1 MAFGATATAAQ
12 TPRARRGHR
21 HLLCGVSV
29 GVLMLASLPASAQDA
44 ARYWDANGALPTSG
58 GNGNWNTTSP
68 LWSTNNSD
76 VLGPYSAWNNA
87 GLDNAF
93 FGSAAAG
100 TTPTVGTIT
109 LTQPITVHNVTFQS
123 LNGWVLNGGTLTLG
137 GTTPTINAIGTAT
150 INSIIAGNAGL
161 TKIGAGWLTL
171 TGTNTFSG
179 GITLSGGVLIA
190 DDDAALGALGNAID
204 VTANS
209 TLRIDGAATARTI
222 DIAGGKTLAV
232 VGGGVGSALFTGDG
246 ALDLGNATRLTN
258 DANTYKGSTTFRG
271 TSGVGNTYFSSVR
284 NLGEASSLG
293 APTDAVAGTIIFQQ
307 SSQYS
312 DNIVYIGDGD
322 TSDRNWDFNGASAW
336 LNNEGTGALNLTGA
350 MDISSGGGFRAIG
363 ADFDLSGVL
372 SGGAYNFSASAGRKI
387 TVSGVANT
395 FTGNA
400 AIGGLVEVASLAN
413 TGTASS
419 LGVGSSIGLNVGT
432 LSYTGAAA
440 SSDRTWTI
448 SGANSL
454 LNNGAGALTL
464 GGGLSFVAGG
474 AVDTLTL
481 GGSFA
486 GENVYSG
493 VISGAGN
500 IVSDGAGT
508 WVLGGANTYVG
519 TTTVTSGTLR
529 AGNASAFGASGKITV
544 NGGLLDLNDFSQ
556 TTSELHGNG
565 GSIGLGVNPLTT
577 LTVDGALAS
586 DFAGAITG
594 AGGLTK
600 LGTSTLT
607 LTGAN
612 TYTGATTI
620 GGGTLALNFAG
631 AGAPA
636 NNIIAGGSA
645 LNLSGGKLQV
655 TGAGVANEQ
664 TFASTTVSAG
674 ANTILV
680 GSGAGG
686 SMNLHLGAISR
697 SSGLVNFVLP
707 TNGSITTAS
716 ASLGGWATVN
726 GTDYAKVVGGKIL
739 PFAEADYTDKDEV
752 ATWLAGEFISDS
764 DGDGLGYSGTLAGS
778 MQIGG
783 LQFTEAAVSNVTVA
797 AGETLGV
804 DGAIIVAPSV
814 GTFGQTISGGNL
826 RGAAGGVLGVQQ
838 NGGGLFTI
846 GSTIVDNGAATG
858 LTKGGAGRA
867 LLTGANTYSGVTTLS
882 AGRLEITNLANG
894 GAASSIGRSSAASA
908 NLVLQGGTLAWTGA
922 ADAVTNRGF
931 TLVNGGAGDPKIEV
945 GAGRTVEFSGVATS
959 SDDAGLTKT
968 GAGVLVLSNAAND
981 YVGVTRITGVSGG
994 GVLSVNTLA
1003 NGGQVSGIG
1012 KSSAASA
1019 NLVLETNGQLLYTG
1033 GTASTNR
1040 GFTLESG
1047 GQIGVSEIATTLTI
1061 GGAAVGNGNLSKEG
1075 AGTLVLAGVNTYSG
1089 PTIVNAGVLRAGS
1102 TQAFGGPN
1110 LMTLANAAG
1119 VGLELAGFNNKVG
1132 GLSGGG
1138 GVGGNVNLGTA
1149 TLTIGGTSAVFNG
1162 TINGT
1167 GGLRK
1172 ENTSSQTLANCA
1184 NTYTGATSLLAGT
1197 LSVACLANGGQASS
1211 IGASGAESANL
1222 TFNGGTLLYTGGTV
1236 AIDRGMLMQGGGVV
1250 NVDSAATTLEI
1261 SGTITGGGNLAKT
1274 GDGTLVL
1281 SGAANNYSGGTNVF
1295 GGTLRVLSPGALGT
1309 GGVRMGLA
1317 GTQLDLSAVAGSAVS
1332 VGWIDDSASNANAA
1346 SVGDIDLGATTLT
1359 ISPGGSAL
1367 GVGGSANY
1375 AGVISG
1381 TGGII
1386 KAGGS
1391 VQQFSGCN
1399 NTYTGTTTISGGVLA
1414 VDCLVD
1420 GAAASSIGASSAD
1433 AASLILNGGTL
1444 RYVGTG
1450 HTTDRLFTLGASATS
1465 AIDASGAG
1473 AIVFA
1478 NTAPIAFGGAN
1489 TAQTV
1494 TLTGTSTAD
1503 NKLGLQLTDN
1513 GTGKTGMSKTGAGT
1527 WILTNQGSTYTGVT
1541 TITGGVLGVDKLA
1554 DGGLASSLGQSSN
1567 LASNL
1572 VIGSGAT
1579 LRYTGAGDTT
1589 DRRFTLGVG
1598 TTAIES
1604 SGSGA
1609 VVFSNTAGVSY
1620 SGNGLRVVSLGGANT
1635 DDNIMG
1641 SAVGNQTAANVSALA
1656 KNGAGKWILTGNN
1669 TYTGVT
1675 NINAGTLILGAGGA
1689 TGSIAS
1695 QTVNNFGVLG
1705 FDRSDALTY
1714 GGVISQSGSVE
1725 QLGAGKTTLTGAN
1738 TYTGGTT
1745 ISAGALE
1752 LGSGGA
1758 TGSIM
1763 GDVAND
1769 GVFIFNRNNTYA
1781 FTGLVS
1787 GSGRL
1792 RQTGSGVTVLSAANS
1807 YLGATDVLAGTLRVN
1822 GDQSAATGLTTVY
1835 SGATLGGA
1843 GTIGGDVVVQ
1853 NGGAIAP
1860 GNSPGTLT
1868 INGDLLLNAS
1878 SVLNM
1883 EFGQAN
1889 VVGGALND
1897 LIVVNGDLTL
1907 DGVINVSVPTG
1918 GAFTAGVYRVIDYT
1932 GGLTD
1937 NTLSVGTLPGGASA
1951 TVQTSVVGQVNLVN
1965 TAGQTLY
1972 FWDGPTG
1979 GKNDGAITGGAG
1991 TWRLGGAANDWANAA
2006 GSANS
2011 DFAPDAFAVFQ
2022 GTAGAVT
2029 VDSAGGAV
2037 GVSGIQ
2043 FAVDG
2048 YAVGGGDLTLAA
2060 AQTPIRVGD
2069 LTPAG
2074 AGMTATIN
2082 SVLSGAGQLV
2092 KVDAGTLVLTGT
2104 NTYTGGT
2111 LINEGV
2117 LRISQEASL
2126 GAGELALDGGTLRID
2141 SGSLGRGIT
2150 LGASGGTITPS
2161 VNTTASGAITGVGK
2175 LTKGGTGILSLTG
2188 ANTYSGGTTISG
2200 GVLTLGD
2207 GAVAGS
2213 ITGDVLNN
2221 AQLIFNNPGV
2231 QTFDGVISGS
2241 GQVGK
2246 SGAGTQI
2253 LTGANTYAGATV
2265 VAAGTL
2271 LINGDQSTASGL
2283 TTVSAGTLG
2292 GSGTIGGDVTVAA
2305 GASLAPGG
2313 AAGAPGTLTIKGDL
2327 ALADATTSLNYEF
2340 GQANLPGGT
2349 FNDLIKVGGD
2359 ASLGGA
2365 TINVASS
2372 AASFGPGLYRVIDY
2386 TGSRTGSLTLGS
2398 QPAGASFSVQ
2408 TSVDKQVNL
2417 VNTAGLTLNIWDG
2430 DGGGRNDSDIAGGAG
2445 TWQGGTGNDNWTLA
2459 DGSVNA
2465 PFAGNSFAVFTKTG
2479 GVVTVDAASGGPI
2492 NVSGMQFAATGY
2504 ELTGDQINLMAP
2516 ESNIWVGDGTTN
2528 SATIAAVI
2536 NANLGGAGG
2545 LVKTDAGTLHLFGAN
2560 FYAGETRID
2569 GGTLEIG
2576 GDQSGATGATFVN
2589 SGGVLKGAG
2598 IVGGDVTV
2606 GAGGTLAP
2614 GSEYGR
2620 LTINGDLILTADAAL
2635 AMELGQAGTPGGA
2648 LNDLVVVGGDL
2659 TLDGVLNVTESV
2671 GGAFGPGVYRLI
2683 DYAGVLTDNTL
2694 NIGSLPS
2701 NYGTVQ
2707 TSIARQVNLVVSAT
2721 PPGGGPGPGP
2731 GPGTGEPGGPGGP
2744 TTPASP
2750 YNFWDGDK
2758 GAAGDGVVSGGD
2770 GIWRASPKNWTT
2782 STGQANGAFTSA
2794 SFAVF
2799 AAEAGTVTVDASEGA
2814 IRVGGMQFASDGYR
2828 LTGDAIALEAGEAV
2842 VRVGD
2847 GTSLGGAFS
2856 ATVDAKL
2863 TGAGRLHKT
2872 DAGTLILT
2880 GDSDYAGG
2888 TRVSA
2893 GTLQLGNGGKGGS
2906 IRGDVQNDGRLAF
2919 NRADDLAFAGII
2931 SGGGLIVQIGS
2942 GVTSLSGDSSAFAG
2956 RSEVRDGTL
2965 AVDGKLGGAVEVF
2978 DGGRLTGHG
2987 QVGSLLNLAGGV
2999 VAPGG
3004 FGALTVAGDYEG
3016 RGGTLQIDAVLGG
3029 DDSKA
3034 DRLLVRGATS
3044 GSTRVE
3050 VANLGG
3056 LGARTSNG
3064 ILVVDVEG
3072 ASDGVFTLAKG
3083 DFRLGGE
3090 NALVAGAYAYVL
3102 RQDAQGGDWKLRSSV
3117 NEIAGP
3123 PRPADPDQPAGEPG
3137 APVDGQPQIT
3147 LYQPGAPVYE
3157 AYAHT
3162 LQSLN
3167 GLTTLRQRVGAR
3179 QWTGEQGSGVWGR
3192 MEGGRVKL
3200 DPAVSTTQAE
3210 LETDRWK
3217 VQFGADWALVDDVAG
3232 GRLVGGLTAHYGEAS
3247 TSVGSPFGGGSLDAK
3262 AVGLGATLTW
3272 INARGAY
3279 VDAQVQA
3286 SRFETDLR
3294 SNILGD
3300 RAENVEGSGYAISF
3314 EAGKALSAAGLLS
3327 LTPQV
3332 QLTYAKVDFDSF
3344 VDPLGA
3350 KVTADDGDS
3359 LSARL
3364 GLALDRDWTVTSSGG
3379 EGRLYGLVNLTHEF
3393 LDGSQVDVSGTP
3405 LANRAERTWGGLAV
3419 GASYGWGAD
3428 RYLVYGEAA
3437 ADTPLSGFGD
3447 SYAVSGTAGFRMRF

>member
-1 MAFGATATAAQ
+1 MAFGPTVATAQ
-12 TPRARRGHR
+12 NLRARRGHR

-29 GVLMLASLPASAQDA
+29 GVLALAGLPAAAQDA
-44 ARYWDANGALPTSG
+44 ARYWDANGALPMSG
-58 GNGNWNTTSP
+58 GNGNWDTTSS

-87 GLDNAF
+87 GLDNVF

-100 TTPTVGTIT
+100 TTATVGTIT
-109 LTQPITVHNVTFQS
+109 LTQPITVHNITFQT
-123 LNGWVLNGGTLTLG
+123 LNGWVLTGGTLTLG
-137 GTTPTINAIGTAT
+137 GTTPTINATSAAT
-150 INSIIAGNAGL
+150 INSIIAGTAGL
-161 TKIGAGWLTL
+161 TKIGAGSLTL

-179 GITLSGGVLIA
+179 GITLSGGALIA
-190 DDDAALGALGNAID
+190 TDAALGALGNTID

-222 DIAGGKTLAV
+222 DIASGRTLAV
-232 VGGGVGSALFTGDG
+232 VGAGVGSALFTGVG
-246 ALDLGNATRLTN
+246 GLDVGNATRLTN

-271 TSGVGNTYFSSVR
+271 IAGVGNAYFSSVR

-293 APTDAVAGTIIFQQ
+293 APTDAAAGTIVFQQ
-307 SSQYS
+307 TSQYS

-322 TSDRNWDFNGASAW
+322 TSDRKWDFNGASAW
-336 LNNEGTGALNLTGA
+336 LNNEGTGALNLTGDV
-350 MDISSGGGFRAIG
+350 DISSGGGFRAIG
-363 ADFDLSGVL
+363 ADVDLSGVL
-372 SGGAYNFSASAGRKI
+372 SGATYSFSASAGRKI
-387 TVSGVANT
+387 AVSGVANT
-395 FTGNA
+395 FTGA
-400 AIGGLVEVASLAN
+400 AGIGGLVEVGSIAN
-413 TGTASS
+413 TGTVSS
-419 LGVGSSIGLNVGT
+419 LGAGSSIALNGGT
-432 LSYTGAAA
+432 LSYRGAAA
-440 SSDRTWTI
+440 ASDRTWGVN
-448 SGANSL
+448 GANKLS
-454 LNNGAGALTL
+454 NDGTGALTL
-464 GGGLSFVAGG
+464 GGALSFAPGG

-481 GGSFA
+481 AGSFS
-486 GENVYSG
+486 GQNTFSG

-519 TTTVTSGTLR
+519 ATTVTSGTLR
-529 AGNASAFGASGKITV
+529 AGAASAFGTTGKMFV
-544 NGGLLDLNDFSQ
+544 NGGVLDLNDFSL
-556 TTSELHGNG
+556 TTSELHGSG
-565 GSIGLGVNPLTT
+565 GSISLGTNPLTS
-577 LTVDGALAS
+577 LTVDGTLAS

-612 TYTGATTI
+612 TYTGATTV
-620 GGGTLALNFAG
+620 GGGMLALNFAG

-636 NNIIAGGSA
+636 NNIIASGSA
-645 LNLSGGKLQV
+645 LNMSGGKLQV
-655 TGAGVANEQ
+655 TGAAGVTNDQ
-664 TFASTTVSAG
+664 TFASTTVSTG
-674 ANTILV
+674 ANTISAV
-680 GSGAGG
+680 SGAGG
-686 SMNLHLGAISR
+686 AANLHLGAISR
-697 SSGLVNFVLP
+697 TSGLVNFVLP
-707 TNGSITTAS
+707 TSGSITTAS

-726 GTDYAKVVGGKIL
+726 GADYAKVVGGKIL

-764 DGDGLGYSGTLAGS
+764 DGDGQGYSGTLAGS
-778 MQIGG
+778 MQLGG
-783 LQFTEAAVSNVTVA
+783 LQFTEAAASNVAVG
-797 AGETLGV
+797 AGQTLGV
-804 DGAIIVAPSV
+804 DGAIIIAPSV
-814 GTFGQTISGGNL
+814 LTNNQTINGGNL

-846 GSTIVDNGAATG
+846 GSTVVDNGGATG
-858 LTKGGAGRA
+858 LTKGGTGRL
-867 LLTGANTYSGVTTLS
+867 LLTGANIYTGATTLS
-882 AGRLEITNLANG
+882 AGRLEITSLANG
-894 GAASSIGRSSAASA
+894 GVASSIGQSSSASA

-922 ADAVTNRGF
+922 ADAVSNRGF

-945 GAGRTVEFSGVATS
+945 GAGRSLEFSGLATS

-968 GAGVLVLSNAAND
+968 GAGTLVLSNTAND

-994 GVLSVNTLA
+994 GALAVNTLA

-1019 NLVLETNGQLLYTG
+1019 NLVLETGGRLLYTG
-1033 GTASTNR
+1033 ATAITNR
-1040 GFTLESG
+1040 GFTLENG
-1047 GQIGVSEIATTLTI
+1047 GKIGVEQAATTLTI
-1061 GGAAVGNGNLSKEG
+1061 GGAAVGSGALHKEG

-1089 PTIVNAGVLRAGS
+1089 PTLVNAGVLRAGS

-1110 LMTLANAAG
+1110 LMTLADAAG
-1119 VGLELAGFNNKVG
+1119 VALDLAGFDNKVG

-1138 GVGGNVNLGTA
+1138 GAGGTVNLGAA

-1162 TINGT
+1162 TIDGA

-1172 ENTSSQTLANCA
+1172 ENTSAQTLANCA
-1184 NTYTGATSLLAGT
+1184 STYTGPTSLLGGT

-1211 IGASGAESANL
+1211 IGASGPASANL
-1222 TFNGGTLLYTGGTV
+1222 TFNGGTLLYTGGTI
-1236 AIDRGMLMQGGGVV
+1236 AIDRGMLMQGNGVV
-1250 NVDSAATTLEI
+1250 SIDSAATTLEI
-1261 SGTITGGGNLAKT
+1261 SGAITGAGNLGKT

-1281 SGAANNYSGGTNVF
+1281 SGANTYSGGTNVY
-1295 GGTLRVLSPGALGT
+1295 GGTLRVLSSSALGT

-1317 GTQLDLSAVAGSAVS
+1317 GTRLDLSAVAGSAIS
-1332 VGWIDDSASNANAA
+1332 VGWIDDSAANANAA

-1359 ISPGGSAL
+1359 ITPGGSAL

-1381 TGGII
+1381 TGGIV
-1386 KAGGS
+1386 KTGGS
-1391 VQQFSGCN
+1391 IQQFSGCN
-1399 NTYTGTTTISGGVLA
+1399 NAYTGATTISGGVLA
-1414 VDCLVD
+1414 VDCLID
-1420 GAAASSIGASSAD
+1420 GASASSIGASSSD

-1450 HTTDRLFTLGASATS
+1450 HTTNRLFTLGASTTS
-1465 AIDASGAG
+1465 ALDASGTG
-1473 AIVFA
+1473 AIVFS
-1478 NTAPIAFGGAN
+1478 NTAPIAFGSAN

-1494 TLTGTSTAD
+1494 TLTGTSTAN

-1513 GTGKTGMSKTGAGT
+1513 GSGKTGLSKTGLGA
-1527 WILTNQGSTYTGVT
+1527 WILTNPGSTYTGVT
-1541 TITGGVLGVDKLA
+1541 SITGGVLGVDKLA
-1554 DGGLASSLGQSSN
+1554 DGGLTSSLGQSSN

-1572 VIGSGAT
+1572 VIGGGAT

-1620 SGNGLRVVSLGGANT
+1620 SGNGQRVVSLGGANA

-1641 SAVGNQTAANVSALA
+1641 AAVGDQTAANVSSLA

-1675 NINAGTLILGAGGA
+1675 NINTGTLILGAGGA

-1705 FDRSDALTY
+1705 FERSDAVIY
-1714 GGVISQSGSVE
+1714 SGVISQSGSVR
-1725 QLGAGKTTLTGAN
+1725 QLGAGKTTLTGTN
-1738 TYTGGTT
+1738 IYTGGTT
-1745 ISAGALE
+1745 ISAGTLE

-1763 GDVAND
+1763 GNVTNN

-1781 FTGLVS
+1781 FNGLVS

-1853 NGGAIAP
+1853 NGGSISP
-1860 GNSPGTLT
+1860 GNSPGRLT
-1868 INGDLLLNAS
+1868 INGDLVLNAS

-1889 VVGGALND
+1889 VAGGALND

-1932 GGLTD
+1932 GGLTN
-1937 NTLSVGTLPGGASA
+1937 NTLSVGTMPGGASA
-1951 TVQTSVVGQVNLVN
+1951 TVQTSVLGQVNLVN
-1965 TAGQTLY
+1965 SAGQTLY

-1979 GKNDGAITGGAG
+1979 GKNDGVITGGTG
-1991 TWRLGGAANDWANAA
+1991 TWRLGGGANDWANAA
-2006 GSANS
+2006 GSVNS
-2011 DFAPDAFAVFQ
+2011 DFAADAFAVFQ
-2022 GTAGAVT
+2022 GTAGTVT

-2048 YAVGGGDLTLAA
+2048 YTLSGGSLTLAA
-2060 AQTPIRVGD
+2060 GQTPIRVGD

-2082 SVLSGAGQLV
+2082 SVLSGGGQLV

-2117 LRISQEASL
+2117 LRISQESSL
-2126 GAGELALDGGTLRID
+2126 GAGGLTLDGGTLRID
-2141 SGSLGRGIT
+2141 SGSLARGIT

-2161 VNTTASGAITGVGK
+2161 VSSTVSGAITGVGR
-2175 LTKGGTGILSLTG
+2175 LTKGGTGILRLTG

-2200 GVLTLGD
+2200 GALTLGD
-2207 GAVAGS
+2207 GAAAGS

-2221 AQLIFNNPGV
+2221 AQLIFNSPGV

-2241 GQVGK
+2241 GEVRK

-2253 LTGANTYAGATV
+2253 LTGANTYAGATTV
-2265 VAAGTL
+2265 LAGTL
-2271 LINGDQSTASGL
+2271 LINGDQSTATGL

-2305 GASLAPGG
+2305 AAALAPGG

-2359 ASLGGA
+2359 VSLGGA

-2372 AASFGPGLYRVIDY
+2372 APGFGPGLYRVIDY
-2386 TGSRTGSLTLGS
+2386 TGTRTGSLTLGS

-2430 DGGGRNDSDIAGGAG
+2430 DAGGRNDHGIAGGAG
-2445 TWQGGTGNDNWTLA
+2445 TWQGASGNDNWTLA

-2465 PFAGNSFAVFTKTG
+2465 PFADSSFAVFTKTG
-2479 GVVTVDAASGGPI
+2479 GVVTVDTVSGGPI

-2504 ELTGDQINLMAP
+2504 ELTGDQINLTAP
-2516 ESNIWVGDGTTN
+2516 ASNVWVGDGTSN

-2545 LVKTDAGTLHLFGAN
+2545 LVKTDAGTLHLIGAN
-2560 FYAGETRID
+2560 SYAGETKVN

-2576 GDQSGATGATFVN
+2576 GDQSGATGATLVN
-2589 SGGVLKGAG
+2589 SGGVLTGNG
-2598 IVGGDVTV
+2598 IIGGDVTV

-2614 GSEYGR
+2614 GSAYGQ
-2620 LTINGDLILTADAAL
+2620 LTINGDLILSADAVL

-2648 LNDLVVVGGDL
+2648 LNDLIVVGGDL
-2659 TLDGVLNVTESV
+2659 TLDGVLDVTQSV

-2683 DYAGVLTDNTL
+2683 DYTGALTDNTL

-2701 NYGTVQ
+2701 DYGAIQ

-2721 PPGGGPGPGP
+2721 PPGGVGPGPGGPGGP
-2731 GPGTGEPGGPGGP
+2731 GPVDPGGP

-2758 GAAGDGVVSGGD
+2758 GAAGDKVVSGGD
-2770 GIWRASPKNWTT
+2770 GIWRASPANWTT
-2782 STGQANGAFTSA
+2782 STGQANGAFTPA

-2799 AAEAGTVTVDASEGA
+2799 AAQAGTVTVDGSEGQ
-2814 IRVGGMQFASDGYR
+2814 IGVRGMQFASNGYQ
-2828 LTGDAIALEAGEAV
+2828 LAGDAIALQTGEAI

-2847 GTSLGGAFS
+2847 GSSLGGAFS
-2856 ATVDAKL
+2856 ATIDSRL
-2863 TGAGRLHKT
+2863 TGAGQLHKT

-2880 GDSDYAGG
+2880 GDSDYTGG
-2888 TRVSA
+2888 TRVSG
-2893 GTLQLGNGGKGGS
+2893 GTLQLGDGGKGGS
-2906 IRGDVQNDGRLAF
+2906 ILGGVQNDARLAF
-2919 NRADDLAFAGII
+2919 NRSDDLAFAGVI
-2931 SGGGLIVQIGS
+2931 SGGGVIAQIGS
-2942 GVTSLSGDSSAFAG
+2942 GVTTLSGDSSAFTG

-2987 QVGSLLNLAGGV
+2987 QVGSLLNQAGGV

-3016 RGGTLQIDAVLGG
+3016 RGGTLQIGAALGD
-3029 DDSKA
+3029 DDSKT

-3044 GSTRVE
+3044 GSTLVE
-3050 VANLGG
+3050 VANRGG

-3117 NEIAGP
+3117 NEVAGP

-3137 APVDGQPQIT
+3137 PPVEGQPQVT

-3162 LQSLN
+3162 LQALN
-3167 GLTTLRQRVGAR
+3167 GLSTMRQRVGAR
-3179 QWTGEQGSGVWGR
+3179 QWSGEEGSGVWGR

-3200 DPAVSTTQAE
+3200 DPAVSTTQAK

-3217 VQFGADWALVDDVAG
+3217 VQFGIDQALADDMAG
-3232 GRLVGGLTAHYGEAS
+3232 GRLIGGLTAHYAEAS

-3262 AVGLGATLTW
+3262 SIGLGATLTW
-3272 INARGAY
+3272 TDAQGAY
-3279 VDAQVQA
+3279 VDAQAQA
-3286 SRFETDLR
+3286 SWFETDLR
-3294 SNILGD
+3294 SSILGD
-3300 RAENVEGSGYAISF
+3300 RAEDADGSGYAISL
-3314 EAGKALSAAGLLS
+3314 EAGKTMYAAGALS

-3332 QLTYAKVDFDSF
+3332 QLTYSNVDFDSF

-3350 KVTADDGDS
+3350 RVAADDGDS
-3359 LSARL
+3359 LLARL
-3364 GLALDRDWTVTSSGG
+3364 GIALDRDWTVTSSGG

-3393 LDGSQVDVSGTP
+3393 LGGTQVDVSGTP
-3405 LANRAERTWGGLAV
+3405 LANRAERTWGGMAV
-3419 GASYGWGAD
+3419 GTSYGWGAG
-3428 RYLVYGEAA
+3428 RYLVYVEAA
-3437 ADTPLSGFGD
+3437 ADTPISGFGD
-3447 SYAVSGTAGFRMRF
+3447 SYAVSGTAGFSMRF

>member
-1 MAFGATATAAQ
+1 MAFGPTVAAAQ
-12 TPRARRGHR
+12 NLRARRGHR

-29 GVLMLASLPASAQDA
+29 GVLALAGLPAAAQDA
-44 ARYWDANGALPTSG
+44 ARYWDANGALPASG
-58 GNGNWNTTSP
+58 GNGNWDTTSP

-76 VLGPYSAWNNA
+76 VLGPYNAWNNA
-87 GLDNAF
+87 GLDNVF

-100 TTPTVGTIT
+100 TTATVGTIT
-109 LTQPITVHNVTFQS
+109 LTQPITVHNITFQT

-137 GTTPTINAIGTAT
+137 GTTPTINATSAAT
-150 INSIIAGNAGL
+150 INSIIAGTAGL
-161 TKIGAGWLTL
+161 TKIGAGSLTL

-179 GITLSGGVLIA
+179 GITLSGGALIA
-190 DDDAALGALGNAID
+190 TDAALGALGNTID

-209 TLRIDGAATARTI
+209 TLRIDGAATSRTI
-222 DIAGGKTLAV
+222 DIASGRTLAV
-232 VGGGVGSALFTGDG
+232 AGAGVGSALFNGG
-246 ALDLGNATRLTN
+246 GGLDVGNATRLTN
-258 DANTYKGSTTFRG
+258 DANTYKGSTIFRG
-271 TSGVGNTYFSSVR
+271 IAGIANTYFSSVR
-284 NLGEASSLG
+284 NLGETSSLG
-293 APTDAVAGTIIFQQ
+293 APTDAAAGTIIFQQ

-312 DNIVYIGDGD
+312 DNIIYIGDGD

-336 LNNEGTGALNLTGA
+336 LNNEGTGALNLTGDV
-350 MDISSGGGFRAIG
+350 DISSGGGFRAIG
-363 ADFDLSGVL
+363 ADFDFSGVL
-372 SGGAYNFSASAGRKI
+372 SGGTYSFNASAGRKI

-400 AIGGLVEVASLAN
+400 GIGGLVEVASLAN

-419 LGVGSSIGLNVGT
+419 LGAGSSIGLNVGT

-440 SSDRTWTI
+440 SSDRSWTI
-448 SGANSL
+448 SGASSL
-454 LNNGAGALTL
+454 LNDGTGALAL
-464 GGGLSFVAGG
+464 GGGLSFVTGG
-474 AVDTLTL
+474 VVDTLTL

-486 GENVYSG
+486 GENVHAG

-508 WVLGGANTYVG
+508 WVLGGANAYVG
-519 TTTVTSGTLR
+519 ATTVTSGTLR
-529 AGNASAFGASGKITV
+529 AGNASAFGTAGKITV
-544 NGGLLDLNDFSQ
+544 NGGVLDLNDFSL
-556 TTSELHGNG
+556 TTSELHGSG
-565 GSIGLGVNPLTT
+565 GSIGLGANPLTT
-577 LTVDGALAS
+577 LTVDGALAG
-586 DFAGAITG
+586 DFAGTITG

-631 AGAPA
+631 SGAPA

-645 LNLSGGKLQV
+645 LNMSGGKLQV
-655 TGAGVANEQ
+655 TGAAGVTNDQ

-674 ANTILV
+674 ANTISAV
-680 GSGAGG
+680 SGAGG
-686 SMNLHLGAISR
+686 AVNLHLGSISR

-707 TNGSITTAS
+707 SSGSITTAS

-726 GTDYAKVVGGKIL
+726 GTDYAKVVGGEIL
-739 PFAEADYTDKDEV
+739 PFAEVDYTDKDEV
-752 ATWLAGEFISDS
+752 ATWLSGEFISDS
-764 DGDGLGYSGTLAGS
+764 DGDGLGYSGTLTGS

-797 AGETLGV
+797 AGQTLGV
-804 DGAIIVAPSV
+804 DGAIIIAPSV
-814 GTFGQTISGGNL
+814 ANNNQTINGGNL

-846 GSTIVDNGAATG
+846 GSTVVDNGGSTG
-858 LTKGGAGRA
+858 LTKGGTGRL
-867 LLTGANTYSGVTTLS
+867 LLTGANTYTGATTLS
-882 AGRLEITNLANG
+882 AGRLEITSLANG
-894 GAASSIGRSSAASA
+894 GAASSIGQSSSASA

-922 ADAVTNRGF
+922 ADAVSNRGF

-945 GAGRTVEFSGVATS
+945 GAARSVEFSGLATS

-968 GAGVLVLSNAAND
+968 GAGTLVLSNTAND

-994 GVLSVNTLA
+994 GAIAVNTLT

-1012 KSSAASA
+1012 KASAAST
-1019 NLVLETNGQLLYTG
+1019 NLVLETGGQLLFTG

-1040 GFTLESG
+1040 GFTLENG
-1047 GQIGVSEIATTLTI
+1047 GKIGVSQAATTLTI
-1061 GGAAVGNGNLSKEG
+1061 GGAAVGSGNLHKEG

-1089 PTIVNAGVLRAGS
+1089 PTLVNAGVLRAGS

-1110 LMTLANAAG
+1110 LMTLADAAG
-1119 VGLELAGFNNKVG
+1119 VALNLAGFNNKVG

-1138 GVGGNVNLGTA
+1138 AAGGNVNLGAA
-1149 TLTIGGTSAVFNG
+1149 TLTIGGTNAVFNG
-1162 TINGT
+1162 TIDGA

-1172 ENTSSQTLANCA
+1172 ENTSAQTLANCA
-1184 NTYTGATSLLAGT
+1184 STYTGPTSLLAGT
-1197 LSVACLANGGQASS
+1197 LSVACLANGGQVSS
-1211 IGASGAESANL
+1211 IGASGAASANL
-1222 TFNGGTLLYTGGTV
+1222 TFGGGTLLYTGGTA
-1236 AIDRGMLMQGGGVV
+1236 AIDRGMLMQGNGVV
-1250 NVDSAATTLEI
+1250 SIDSAATTLEI
-1261 SGTITGGGNLAKT
+1261 SGAITGVGNLGKT

-1281 SGAANNYSGGTNVF
+1281 SGANNYSGGTNVY
-1295 GGTLRVLSPGALGT
+1295 GGTLRVLSPSALGT

-1317 GTQLDLSAVAGSAVS
+1317 GTRLDLSAVAGSAIS
-1332 VGWIDDSASNANAA
+1332 VGWIDDSAANANAA
-1346 SVGDIDLGATTLT
+1346 SVGDIDLGGTTLT
-1359 ISPGGSAL
+1359 LTPGGSAL

-1381 TGGII
+1381 TGGIV

-1391 VQQFSGCN
+1391 IQQFSGCN
-1399 NTYTGTTTISGGVLA
+1399 NAYTGATTISGGVLA
-1414 VDCLVD
+1414 VDCLID
-1420 GAAASSIGASSAD
+1420 GASASSIGASSFD

-1450 HTTDRLFTLGASATS
+1450 HTTNRLFTLGASTTS
-1465 AIDASGAG
+1465 ALDASGTG
-1473 AIVFA
+1473 AIVFS
-1478 NTAPIAFGGAN
+1478 NTAPIAFGSAN

-1494 TLTGTSTAD
+1494 TLTGTSTAE

-1513 GTGKTGMSKTGAGT
+1513 GTGKTGLSKTGLGA
-1527 WILTNQGSTYTGVT
+1527 WILTNPGSTYTGVT
-1541 TITGGVLGVDKLA
+1541 SITGGVLGVDKLA
-1554 DGGLASSLGQSSN
+1554 DGGLTSSLGQSSN

-1572 VIGSGAT
+1572 VIGGGAT

-1604 SGSGA
+1604 SGTGA
-1609 VVFSNTAGVSY
+1609 VVFGNTSAVSY
-1620 SGNGLRVVSLGGANT
+1620 NGNGLRVVSLGGTNA
-1635 DDNIMG
+1635 DDNVMG
-1641 SAVGNQTAANVSALA
+1641 AAVGNQTAANVSSLA

-1675 NINAGTLILGAGGA
+1675 NINTGTLILGAGGA

-1705 FDRSDALTY
+1705 FERSDALTY

-1725 QLGAGKTTLTGAN
+1725 QLGAGKTTLTGTN
-1738 TYTGGTT
+1738 IYTGGTA
-1745 ISAGALE
+1745 IRAGTLE

-1763 GDVAND
+1763 GDVTNNGA
-1769 GVFIFNRNNTYA
+1769 FIFNRNNTYA
-1781 FTGLVS
+1781 FNGLVS

-1807 YLGATDVLAGTLRVN
+1807 YQGATDVLAGTLRVN

-1853 NGGAIAP
+1853 NGGAISP

-1868 INGDLLLNAS
+1868 INGDLVLNTS

-1889 VVGGALND
+1889 AVGGALND

-1932 GGLTD
+1932 GGLTN
-1937 NTLSVGTLPGGASA
+1937 NTLSVGSMPGGASA
-1951 TVQTSVVGQVNLVN
+1951 TVQTSVAGQVNLVN
-1965 TAGQTLY
+1965 SAGQTLY

-1979 GKNDGAITGGAG
+1979 GKNDSVITGGTG
-1991 TWRLGGAANDWANAA
+1991 TWRLGGGANEWANSA
-2006 GSANS
+2006 GSVNS
-2011 DFAPDAFAVFQ
+2011 DFAADAFAVFQ
-2022 GTAGAVT
+2022 GAAGTVT

-2048 YAVGGGDLTLAA
+2048 YTLSGGSLTLAA
-2060 AQTPIRVGD
+2060 GQTPIRVGD

-2074 AGMTATIN
+2074 VGMTATIN
-2082 SVLSGAGQLV
+2082 SVLSGGGQLV
-2092 KVDAGTLVLTGT
+2092 KVDAGTLVLTAT
-2104 NTYTGGT
+2104 NTHTGGT

-2117 LRISQEASL
+2117 LQISQESSL
-2126 GAGELALDGGTLRID
+2126 GAGGLTLDGGTLRIN
-2141 SGSLGRGIT
+2141 SGTLGRGIT

-2161 VNTTASGAITGVGK
+2161 VSTTVSGAITGIGR
-2175 LTKGGTGILSLTG
+2175 LTKGGTGILRLTG
-2188 ANTYSGGTTISG
+2188 VNTYSGGTTISG
-2200 GVLTLGD
+2200 GALTLGD
-2207 GAVAGS
+2207 GGAAGS

-2221 AQLIFNNPGV
+2221 AQLIFNSPGV
-2231 QTFDGVISGS
+2231 QTFEGVISG
-2241 GQVGK
+2241 GGEVRK
-2246 SGAGTQI
+2246 SGAGTQM
-2253 LTGANTYAGATV
+2253 LTGANTYAGATTV
-2265 VAAGTL
+2265 SAGTL

-2292 GSGTIGGDVTVAA
+2292 GSGTLGGDVTVAA
-2305 GASLAPGG
+2305 AAALAPGG

-2372 AASFGPGLYRVIDY
+2372 APSFGPGLYRVIDY
-2386 TGSRTGSLTLGS
+2386 TGTRTGSLTLGA

-2417 VNTAGLTLNIWDG
+2417 VNTAGLNLNIWDG
-2430 DGGGRNDSDIAGGAG
+2430 DAGGRNDTNIAGGAG
-2445 TWQGGTGNDNWTLA
+2445 TWQGASGNDNWTLA

-2465 PFAGNSFAVFTKTG
+2465 AFADSSFAVFTKTG

-2492 NVSGMQFAATGY
+2492 NVLGMQFAATGY
-2504 ELTGDQINLMAP
+2504 ELTGDQINLTAP
-2516 ESNIWVGDGTTN
+2516 QSTIWVGDGTSN

-2545 LVKTDAGTLHLFGAN
+2545 LVKTDAGTLHLFGNN
-2560 FYAGETRID
+2560 FYAGETKID

-2589 SGGVLKGAG
+2589 SGGVLKGNG
-2598 IVGGDVTV
+2598 IVGGDVSV

-2614 GSEYGR
+2614 GSAYGQ
-2620 LTINGDLILTADAAL
+2620 LTINGDLILSADAVL
-2635 AMELGQAGTPGGA
+2635 AMELGQVGTPGGA
-2648 LNDLVVVGGDL
+2648 LNDLIVVGGDL
-2659 TLDGVLNVTESV
+2659 TLDGVLNVTQSV

-2683 DYAGVLTDNTL
+2683 DYTGALTDNTL

-2701 NYGTVQ
+2701 DYGTVQ

-2731 GPGTGEPGGPGGP
+2731 GTDPGAGEPGGP
-2744 TTPASP
+2744 PASP

-2758 GAAGDGVVSGGD
+2758 GVASDSTVSGGD
-2770 GIWRASPKNWTT
+2770 GIWRASPANWTT
-2782 STGQANGAFTSA
+2782 STGRSNGAFTPA

-2799 AAEAGTVTVDASEGA
+2799 AAQAGTVTVDGSEGP
-2814 IRVGGMQFASDGYR
+2814 IRVSGMQFAADGYQ
-2828 LTGDAIALEAGEAV
+2828 LTGDPVALQAGEAI

-2856 ATVDAKL
+2856 ATIDSKL
-2863 TGAGRLHKT
+2863 TGAGQLHKS

-2888 TRVSA
+2888 TRVSGGA
-2893 GTLQLGNGGKGGS
+2893 LQLGDGGKGGS
-2906 IRGDVQNDGRLAF
+2906 IRGDVQNDSRVAF
-2919 NRADDLAFAGII
+2919 NRADDLLFAGVI
-2931 SGGGLIVQIGS
+2931 SGGGVIAQIGS
-2942 GVTSLSGDSSAFAG
+2942 GVTTLSGDSSAFGG

-2965 AVDGKLGGAVEVF
+2965 TVDGKLGGAVEVF

-2987 QVGSLLNLAGGV
+2987 QVGSLLNQAGGV

-3004 FGALTVAGDYEG
+3004 FGVLTVTGGYEG
-3016 RGGTLQIDAVLGG
+3016 RGGTLRIEAVLGG
-3029 DDSKA
+3029 DDSQT

-3044 GSTRVE
+3044 GSTLVE
-3050 VANLGG
+3050 VANRGG

-3102 RQDAQGGDWKLRSSV
+3102 RQDAQRGDWKLHSSV
-3117 NEIAGP
+3117 NEVAGP

-3137 APVDGQPQIT
+3137 PSVDGQPQVT

-3162 LQSLN
+3162 LQALN
-3167 GLTTLRQRVGAR
+3167 GLSTMRQRVGAR
-3179 QWTGEQGSGVWGR
+3179 QWSGEEGFGVWGR
-3192 MEGGRVKL
+3192 TEGGRVKL
-3200 DPAVSTTQAE
+3200 DPAVSTTQAK

-3217 VQFGADWALVDDVAG
+3217 VQFGIDQALADDLAG
-3232 GRLVGGLTAHYGEAS
+3232 GRLVASLTAQYGEAS
-3247 TSVGSPFGGGSLDAK
+3247 TAVGSRFGGGSLDAK
-3262 AVGLGATLTW
+3262 STGVGATLTW
-3272 INARGAY
+3272 TNAQGAY
-3279 VDAQVQA
+3279 VDAQAQA
-3286 SRFETDLR
+3286 NWFETDLR
-3294 SNILGD
+3294 SSILGD
-3300 RAENVEGSGYAISF
+3300 RAEDADGSGYAISL
-3314 EAGKALSAAGLLS
+3314 EAGKTMSTGSDLR

-3350 KVTADDGDS
+3350 RVAADDGDS
-3359 LSARL
+3359 LLARL
-3364 GLALDRDWTVTSSGG
+3364 GVALDRDWTVTSSGG

-3393 LDGSQVDVSGTP
+3393 LDGSQVDVSGAP

-3419 GASYGWGAD
+3419 GGSYGWGAG
-3428 RYLVYGEAA
+3428 RYLVYVEAA
-3437 ADTPLSGFGD
+3437 ADTPISGFGD
-3447 SYAVSGTAGFRMRF
+3447 SYAVSGTAGFSMRF